1 MGQSDKPEEI
11 TMVPYQV
18 QRVLADQRT
27 LELKASARPHER
39 MAGTQLAHT
48 EHPRRLK
55 YAISA
60 LWARVHIRGGG
71 VTTTKASASPA
82 GPMGCVA

>member
-1 MGQSDKPEEI
+1 
-11 TMVPYQV
+11 MVPHQI
-18 QRVLADQRT
+18 QQVLADQRT
-27 LELKASARPHER
+27 LELQASAPRHER
-39 MAGTQLAHT
+39 MAGTQLAHN
-48 EHPRRLK
+48 EHPRSLK